1 MSTFLLKHKFDN
13 TQCQV
18 DIKQRVFLIILGQN
32 KESSDNQAIK
42 KAGFATSLLEQQTL
56 FLSEIS

>member
-1 MSTFLLKHKFDN
+1 MILLKHKFDN

-18 DIKQRVFLIILGQN
+18 YIKQRVFLIILGQN
-32 KESSDNQAIK
+32 KKLPDNQAIK
-42 KAGFATSLLEQQTL
+42 KAGFATSLLEQQML

>member
-1 MSTFLLKHKFDN
+1 MILLKHNFDN

-18 DIKQRVFLIILGQN
+18 DIKQRIFLIILGQN